1 MPRFTHKLI
10 AVTAKEMAATW
21 YDEAATHSDKF
32 YKSYPSQKA
41 FVNRHW
47 GNFVGQAR
55 LAMIRLLSK
64 PHISDVAKEDI
75 ADAIFSERTLPVGGK
90 SVASAPTRH

>member
-1 MPRFTHKLI
+1 
-10 AVTAKEMAATW
+10 MAATW
-21 YDEAATHSDKF
+21 YDEAALHSDKF
-32 YKSYPSQKA
+32 YKAYPSQKN
-41 FVNRHW
+41 FVTRHW

-55 LAMIRLLSK
+55 QAMIQLLGK

-90 SVASAPTRH
+90 SVGSVPSLH